1 MAEREKRILITAPV
15 RQCIE
20 IFQEYL
26 WSLNRLNIPENYKIN
41 KYFYLHNSEHLKEL
55 LQPNEYEI
63 INDNSLYKYNEHTH
77 IWNPEN
83 FKAVAI
89 MRTKALE
96 KARKEKYDYIFS
108 IDSDVIL
115 RKNTLIELLED
126 NKKFISKIFWN
137 AYDES
142 LPNLFVPN
150 CYEGRLTN
158 KQMILDYNRLK
169 KDGIYET
176 GVIGACTL
184 ISNEIFNNEYI
195 NYFPIKNLSSS
206 DWEDY
211 AFCIRIQTI
220 FQGKIKAYI
229 DTKNPVKTLYRMKNY
244 EKWIKD
250 EKELWEKE
258 Y

>member
-96 KARKEKYDYIFS
+96 KAEKKAEKAAAKAAKKE
-108 IDSDVIL
+108 
-115 RKNTLIELLED
+115 
-126 NKKFISKIFWN
+126 SK
-137 AYDES
+137 
-142 LPNLFVPN
+142 
-150 CYEGRLTN
+150 
-158 KQMILDYNRLK
+158 
-169 KDGIYET
+169 
-176 GVIGACTL
+176 
-184 ISNEIFNNEYI
+184 
-195 NYFPIKNLSSS
+195 
-206 DWEDY
+206 
-211 AFCIRIQTI
+211 
-220 FQGKIKAYI
+220 
-229 DTKNPVKTLYRMKNY
+229 TK
-244 EKWIKD
+244 
-250 EKELWEKE
+250 
-258 Y
+258 